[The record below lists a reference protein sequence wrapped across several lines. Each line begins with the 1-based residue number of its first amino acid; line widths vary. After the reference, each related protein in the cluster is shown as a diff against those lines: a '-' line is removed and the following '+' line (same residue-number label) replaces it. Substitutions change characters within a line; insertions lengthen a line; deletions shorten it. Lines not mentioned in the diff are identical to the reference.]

1 MDPVMV
7 MLTSAVLAILIIGF
21 LLHRLKQPYVVA
33 YMIVGVIIGPY
44 GLALVN
50 DQLDL
55 SRIGSIGVLLLLF
68 FIGLPRLVANWRVAV
83 IGTLLQILISRL
95 LGALVSLH
103 CSSGSLSKKSSKC
116 LSGSYFGKITNFR
129 CFALFWL
136 SIPYRDI

>member
-68 FIGLPRLVANWRVAV
+68 FIGWKCHYR
-83 IGTLLQILISRL
+83 
-95 LGALVSLH
+95 VSLPI
-103 CSSGSLSKKSSKC
+103 GAWPLSEPC
-116 LSGSYFGKITNFR
+116 
-129 CFALFWL
+129 
-136 SIPYRDI
+136 YRY